1 MIRKSTHTIEEI
13 LPLIGSAEKVMVDGD
28 LVGMRS
34 LRLINFKV
42 HGITCVTPG
51 CGLVGKFFAKEKSH
65 KRDGSYHL
73 NLYAVREDGTEVLM
87 TQDHILAKSMG
98 GDNVLENLEVD
109 RVLLL
114 LDHVTSPTTFCI
126 LFKLNGLVHQQLI
139 ISVRDTGRYQSG
151 VNYRELK
158 TFFHALKNRINLP
171 LCINYEWANELLKAA
186 LQDDDTW

>member
-1 MIRKSTHTIEEI
+1 MKSVR
-13 LPLIGSAEKVMVDGD
+13 VM
-28 LVGMRS
+28 
-34 LRLINFKV
+34 
-42 HGITCVTPG
+42 
-51 CGLVGKFFAKEKSH
+51 
-65 KRDGSYHL
+65 
-73 NLYAVREDGTEVLM
+73 NLKK
-87 TQDHILAKSMG
+87 HILSWRKILIDIFGSPVEYIP
-98 GDNVLENLEVD
+98 NEIPVNYNSHENLFPWGLSTQRIGD
-109 RVLLL
+109 WFSHCNFMIG